1 MQESITL
8 QQSSFAPVSSMW
20 TRFFGYLTADGL
32 NYLLGFAIY
41 GWLIRILS
49 DRQYGYLSVA
59 TSIYQVLM
67 MVTALGIDLIGPRL
81 ISDAGGNPSLIALR
95 AQRIRIA
102 VALLVCTPIT
112 AILSVAYWRLGQ
124 HDVAW
129 VILAGFAMV
138 FARALDLTF
147 MAVALDA
154 PGPLAR
160 TRASGLGLFLVSL
173 LLCKGFVA
181 RGVWLV
187 PLLNAAGITIGRI
200 QLMRI
205 LRRRAEQRT
214 SPASVHLSTA
224 YIVRQGA
231 KAGSGQLL
239 LFILQGMDVVL
250 LARYTSTE
258 AVGQYAMVSRLYLF
272 GTAVLACL
280 LNTYMPALIAVANDP
295 ASLSRL
301 FRKFLLTSV
310 AIGLLGCAAF
320 WLAAPAVCELLGHR
334 QLNIVRQIS
343 PLFAILFLAMSIC
356 NPFLS
361 FLPSLHRSGTYL
373 IGICIALVLLLA
385 TDLALMPRVGPTG
398 AALGQLTAT
407 IFLAVFMSCAYSRH
421 VHSAQNWVA
430 LEALT
435 PPDHSNPV
443 LSQPFR
449 S

>member
-1 MQESITL
+1 MRESVALPQPSVALAT
-8 QQSSFAPVSSMW
+8 SVWA
-20 TRFFGYLTADGL
+20 RFFGYLTADGL

-81 ISDAGGNPSLIALR
+81 ISDAGGNPTFIALR

-102 VALLVCTPIT
+102 VALIVCTPIT

-154 PGPLAR
+154 PGALAR
-160 TRASGLGLFLVSL
+160 TRAFGLGLFLVSL
-173 LLCKGFVA
+173 FACKGLVA
-181 RGVWLV
+181 RGAWLV

-205 LRRRAEQRT
+205 LRRKAELIIT
-214 SPASVHLSTA
+214 PAGRQLTTT

-258 AVGQYAMVSRLYLF
+258 AVGQYAMASRLYLF
-272 GTAVLACL
+272 GTAVLSCL
-280 LNTYMPALIAVANDP
+280 LNTYMPALIAVAHDP
-295 ASLSRL
+295 ATLSRL
-301 FRKFLLTSV
+301 FRKFLLTST
-310 AIGLLGCAAF
+310 AIGILGCAAF

-334 QLNIVRQIS
+334 HLNIVHQIS

-373 IGICIALVLLLA
+373 VGISAALLLLLA
-385 TDLALMPRVGPTG
+385 TDLALMPRLGPTG
-398 AALGQLTAT
+398 AALGQLTA
-407 IFLAVFMSCAYSRH
+407 IVFLALFMATAYSKHLKTISRTILM
-421 VHSAQNWVA
+421 VGR
-430 LEALT
+430 
-435 PPDHSNPV
+435 P
-443 LSQPFR
+443 
-449 S
+449 